1 MAVLFTLIQMETVA
15 SAVTFLAVLAVLI
28 GLVYRWRSG
37 SNGDGN
43 TEENDQAGT
52 NPGFPLAS
60 WRYVYD
66 VDKADANR
74 EIASV
79 QQQAEDLA
87 EADKKAR
94 R

>member
-15 SAVTFLAVLAVLI
+15 SAVTFLAVLAVLV
-28 GLVYRWRSG
+28 GLGYRWRFRP
-37 SNGDGN
+37 NDDN
-43 TEENDQAGT
+43 TEESEQAGT
-52 NPGFPLAS
+52 GAGFPLAS

-79 QQQAEDLA
+79 QQQAEDLS
-87 EADKKAR
+87 EADKKSR